1 MYRPVSRP
9 DPDKVTKVSTIGA
22 GPIGAGWAAHFL
34 ARGFEVTAYIHS
46 MDERAAFNQIL
57 DTGWISLVAIGL
69 AEGASRDKLK
79 VTDDLAAAMA
89 EAEFVQECAPERL
102 ELKQQLYVQLDQF
115 VADDIVIASSTSGL
129 TMTDIQ
135 KDCASA
141 GRTVIG
147 HPFNP
152 PYLLPLV
159 EIVGGKKTDPTAVDW
174 AHDFYQYAGKAPLV
188 MKKEIPGFVAT
199 RLQEALWREALH
211 MVANGEATP
220 QDIDTALING
230 PAPRMAVQGQCMAF
244 HVACGE
250 GGMATNLDQ
259 FGPALKLPWTRLEAP
274 ELTRELRDRM
284 VDGCEQASEGRHF
297 SDMAAAR
304 DRAIVAVLKAVAN
317 ADAV

>member
-1 MYRPVSRP
+1 MSRP
-9 DPDKVTKVSTIGA
+9 DADKVTKVSTIGA

-34 ARGFEVTAYIHS
+34 ARGYEVKAYIHS
-46 MDERAAFNQIL
+46 MDELAAFEQIL
-57 DTGWISLVAIGL
+57 DTGWISLQAIGL
-69 AEGASRDKLK
+69 DATASRDKLT
-79 VTDDLAAAMA
+79 VTDNLQAAMKDA
-89 EAEFVQECAPERL
+89 QFVQECAPERL
-102 ELKQQLYVQLDQF
+102 DLKQALYAQLDAL

-129 TMTDIQ
+129 TMTEIQ
-135 KDCASA
+135 RDCTTAE
-141 GRTVIG
+141 RTVIG

-159 EIVGGKKTDPTAVDW
+159 EIVGGKKTDAAAVQW
-174 AHDFYQYAGKAPLV
+174 ARDFYTHAGKAPLV

-284 VDGCEQASEGRHF
+284 VEGCEEASAGQHF
-297 SDMAAAR
+297 TDMAAER
-304 DRAIVAVLKAVAN
+304 DRAIVAVLKAIEKSQH
-317 ADAV
+317 

>member
-1 MYRPVSRP
+1 MYC
-9 DPDKVTKVSTIGA
+9 DPTSVIRVTSIGA

-34 ARGFEVTAYIHS
+34 ARGYDVCAYIH
-46 MDERAAFNQIL
+46 DPKERESFDAIL
-57 DTGWISLVAIGL
+57 DTAWISLSALGL
-69 AEGASRDKLK
+69 EKGASRDRLS
-79 VTDDLAAAMA
+79 VTSDLNMA
-89 EAEFVQECAPERL
+89 VQDTDFIQESAPERL
-102 ELKQQLYVQLDQF
+102 EVKQALYKTLGE
-115 VADDIVIASSTSGL
+115 IVPSHVVIGSSTSGL

-135 KDCASA
+135 ENCATPE
-141 GRTVIG
+141 RCVIG

-159 EIVGGKKTDPTAVDW
+159 EIVGGKQTSPDAVAW
-174 AHDFYQYAGKAPLV
+174 AGKFYEAAGKSPLI

-220 QDIDTALING
+220 ADIDNALMNG

-274 ELTRELRDRM
+274 ELTQELRDRM
-284 VDGCEQASEGRHF
+284 VEGCNAIAGTQRFE
-297 SDMAAAR
+297 DMAAKR
-304 DRAIVAVLKAVAN
+304 DAQIVAVLRAIRETN
-317 ADAV
+317 

>member
-1 MYRPVSRP
+1 MYR
-9 DPDKVTKVSTIGA
+9 DPTSVIRVTSIGA

-34 ARGFEVTAYIHS
+34 ARGYDVCAYIH
-46 MDERAAFNQIL
+46 DPKERESFDAIL
-57 DTGWISLVAIGL
+57 DTAWISLSALGL
-69 AEGASRDKLK
+69 EKDASRDRLS
-79 VTDDLAAAMA
+79 VTSDLNIA
-89 EAEFVQECAPERL
+89 VQNTDFIQESAPERL
-102 ELKQQLYVQLDQF
+102 EVKQALYKTLGE
-115 VADDIVIASSTSGL
+115 IVPSHVVIGSSTSGL

-135 KDCASA
+135 QNCATPE
-141 GRTVIG
+141 RCVIG

-159 EIVGGKKTDPTAVDW
+159 EIVGGKQTSPDAVAW
-174 AHDFYQYAGKAPLV
+174 AGKFYEAAGKSPLI

-220 QDIDTALING
+220 ADIDNALMNG

-274 ELTRELRDRM
+274 ELTQELRDRM
-284 VDGCEQASEGRHF
+284 VEGCNAIAGTQRFE
-297 SDMAAAR
+297 DMAAKR
-304 DRAIVAVLKAVAN
+304 DAQIVAVLRAIRETN
-317 ADAV
+317 

>member
-1 MYRPVSRP
+1 MYR
-9 DPDKVTKVSTIGA
+9 DPTSVIRVTSIGA

-34 ARGFEVTAYIHS
+34 ARGYDVCAYIH
-46 MDERAAFNQIL
+46 DPKERESFDAIL
-57 DTGWISLVAIGL
+57 DTAWISLSALGL
-69 AEGASRDKLK
+69 GKDASRDRLS
-79 VTDDLAAAMA
+79 VTSDLNMA
-89 EAEFVQECAPERL
+89 VQDTDFIQESAPERI
-102 ELKQQLYVQLDQF
+102 EIKQALYKTLGE
-115 VADDIVIASSTSGL
+115 IVPSHVVIGSSTSGL

-135 KDCASA
+135 QNCATPE
-141 GRTVIG
+141 RCVIG

-159 EIVGGKKTDPTAVDW
+159 EIVGGKQTSPDAVAW
-174 AHDFYQYAGKAPLV
+174 AGKFYESAGKSPLI

-220 QDIDTALING
+220 ADIDNALMNG

-274 ELTRELRDRM
+274 ELTQELRDRM
-284 VDGCEQASEGRHF
+284 VEGCNAIAGTQRFE
-297 SDMAAAR
+297 DMAAKR
-304 DRAIVAVLKAVAN
+304 DAQIVAVLRAIRETN
-317 ADAV
+317 

>member
-1 MYRPVSRP
+1 MYC
-9 DPDKVTKVSTIGA
+9 DPTSVIRVTSIGA
-22 GPIGAGWAAHFL
+22 GPIGAGWTAHFL
-34 ARGFEVTAYIHS
+34 ARGYDVCAYIH
-46 MDERAAFNQIL
+46 DPKERESFDAIL
-57 DTGWISLVAIGL
+57 DTAWISLSALGL
-69 AEGASRDKLK
+69 EKDASRDRLS
-79 VTDDLAAAMA
+79 VTSDLNIA
-89 EAEFVQECAPERL
+89 VQNTDFIQESAPERL
-102 ELKQQLYVQLDQF
+102 EVKQALYKTLGE
-115 VADDIVIASSTSGL
+115 IVPSHVVIGSSTSGL

-135 KDCASA
+135 QNCATPE
-141 GRTVIG
+141 RCVIG

-159 EIVGGKKTDPTAVDW
+159 EIVGGKQTSPDAVAW
-174 AHDFYQYAGKAPLV
+174 AGKFYEAAGKSPLI

-220 QDIDTALING
+220 ADIDNALMNG

-274 ELTRELRDRM
+274 ELTQELRDRM
-284 VDGCEQASEGRHF
+284 VEGCNAIAGTQRFE
-297 SDMAAAR
+297 DMAAKR
-304 DRAIVAVLKAVAN
+304 DAQIVAVLRAIRETN
-317 ADAV
+317 

>member
-1 MYRPVSRP
+1 MARPAPEDIKR
-9 DPDKVTKVSTIGA
+9 VSTLGA

-34 ARGFEVTAYIHS
+34 ARGYDVTAYLHS
-46 MDERAAFNQIL
+46 MDELPIFNEVL
-57 DTGWISLVAIGL
+57 DTGWISLEALGL
-69 AEGASRDKLK
+69 APGASRSRLKL
-79 VTDDLAAAMA
+79 TDNLE
-89 EAEFVQECAPERL
+89 EAVADAQFVQESAPERL
-102 ELKQQLYVQLDQF
+102 SIKQGLYEVLGRA
-115 VADDIVIASSTSGL
+115 VPADVVIGSSTSGL

-135 KDCASA
+135 AKCSTP

-159 EIVGGKKTDPTAVDW
+159 EIIGGKQTDPEAVEW
-174 AHDFYQYAGKAPLV
+174 ARDFYAAAGKAPLV

-220 QDIDTALING
+220 EDIDIALMNG
-230 PAPRMAVQGQCMAF
+230 PAPRMAIQGQCMAF

-274 ELTRELRDRM
+274 ELTQELRDRM
-284 VDGCEQASEGRHF
+284 VDGCNEVAAGRHF
-297 SDMAAAR
+297 KDMAAER
-304 DRAIVAVLKAVAN
+304 DRAIVGILKAVAE
-317 ADAV
+317 ARRH

>member
-1 MYRPVSRP
+1 MYR
-9 DPDKVTKVSTIGA
+9 DPTSVTRVTSIGA

-34 ARGFEVTAYIHS
+34 ARGYDVCAYIH
-46 MDERAAFNQIL
+46 DPKERESFDAIL
-57 DTGWISLVAIGL
+57 DTAWISLSALGL
-69 AEGASRDKLK
+69 EKGASRDRLS
-79 VTDDLAAAMA
+79 VTSDLDVA
-89 EAEFVQECAPERL
+89 VQDSDFIQESAPERI
-102 ELKQQLYVQLDQF
+102 EVKQALYKTLGE
-115 VADDIVIASSTSGL
+115 IVPSHVVIGSSTSGL

-135 KDCASA
+135 QNCATPE
-141 GRTVIG
+141 RCVIG

-159 EIVGGKKTDPTAVDW
+159 EIVGGKQTSPDAVAW
-174 AHDFYQYAGKAPLV
+174 AGKFYEAAGKSPLI

-220 QDIDTALING
+220 ADIDNALING

-274 ELTRELRDRM
+274 ELTQELRDRM
-284 VDGCEQASEGRHF
+284 VEGCNAIAGTQRFE
-297 SDMAAAR
+297 DMAAKR
-304 DRAIVAVLKAVAN
+304 DAQIVAVLRAIR
-317 ADAV
+317 DARS

>member
-1 MYRPVSRP
+1 MYR
-9 DPDKVTKVSTIGA
+9 DPTSVIRVTSIGA

-34 ARGFEVTAYIHS
+34 ARGYDVCAYIH
-46 MDERAAFNQIL
+46 DPKERESFDAIL
-57 DTGWISLVAIGL
+57 DTAWISLSALGL
-69 AEGASRDKLK
+69 EKDASRDRLS
-79 VTDDLAAAMA
+79 VTSDLNIA
-89 EAEFVQECAPERL
+89 VQNTDFIQESAPERL
-102 ELKQQLYVQLDQF
+102 EVKQALYKTLGE
-115 VADDIVIASSTSGL
+115 IVPSHVVIGSSTSGL

-135 KDCASA
+135 QNCATPE
-141 GRTVIG
+141 RCVIG

-159 EIVGGKKTDPTAVDW
+159 EIVGGKQTSPDAVAW
-174 AHDFYQYAGKAPLV
+174 AGKFYEAAGKSPLI

-211 MVANGEATP
+211 MVANDEATP
-220 QDIDTALING
+220 ADIDNALMNG

-274 ELTRELRDRM
+274 ELTQELRDRM
-284 VDGCEQASEGRHF
+284 VEGCNAIAGTQRFE
-297 SDMAAAR
+297 DMAAKR
-304 DRAIVAVLKAVAN
+304 DAQIVAVLRAIRETN
-317 ADAV
+317 